1 MVKRI
6 VTASMAMIAMIAM
19 GQLHAV
25 MSTIDGHGSDL
36 GWTFERSTVCC
47 VDGDSVPIFA
57 QTGLGNKSFA
67 LRVAEEAASALDPSI
82 WDESNYYTPSFA
94 FDRQI
99 LTTIDFPTT
108 RELPGVVALAGRV
121 VYAPA
126 KESIRKSGADDET
139 NDLRISAFGEPKSVD
154 LSVEAPSLES
164 MTPNPKALGRSD
176 AEANQNNQPEDVV
189 IPVRELP
196 FAVEGSIASEALE
209 DKTFP
214 SSVNGSSWLH
224 AQNRLH
230 YTLQLMALSR
240 QKGGIDLIKR
250 QRDSAEFAMFTM
262 HRNDTTVYVVT
273 YGVFSNK
280 AAAQRAVTGLTG
292 ELADIK
298 PWIRSFAAVQDA
310 LSD

>member
-6 VTASMAMIAMIAM
+6 VTASIAMMAM

-25 MSTIDGHGSDL
+25 MITIDGHGSDL
-36 GWTFERSTVCC
+36 AWTLERSTVCC
-47 VDGDSVPIFA
+47 VDGNSVPIFA

-67 LRVAEEAASALDPSI
+67 LRVAEEAASALSPSI
-82 WDESNYYTPSFA
+82 WDESSYYTPSFA

-99 LTTIDFPTT
+99 LNTIDFPTT
-108 RELPGVVALAGRV
+108 RELSGVVALTRRV
-121 VYAPA
+121 VHVPA
-126 KESIRKSGADDET
+126 KESTRKSGADDET
-139 NDLRISAFGEPKSVD
+139 NDLRMSAFGEPESVD
-154 LSVEAPSLES
+154 LSVEASSLES

-176 AEANQNNQPEDVV
+176 AVANQNNQPEEIV

-196 FAVEGSIASEALE
+196 FAVEGSIASEVLE

-214 SSVNGSSWLH
+214 SSVNGPSWLR

-240 QKGGIDLIKR
+240 QENGIDLIKR

-262 HRNDTTVYVVT
+262 HRNDTTLYVVT
-273 YGVFSNK
+273 YGVFSDK

-292 ELADIK
+292 ELADVK
-298 PWIRSFAAVQDA
+298 PWIRPFAAVQDA